1 MRKLVPTD
9 SMPRRIPHTLS
20 CRWTGTVV
28 AALVVAA
35 LPVACTAQ
43 SASAPRADTPVRPA
57 IDDTGAIAL
66 PPAAEWP
73 NGIAFDRQGRLLVGA
88 ITAPVI
94 ARFEAGAWTEKDIAA
109 PGIFSV
115 TSLTHDPARTLI
127 WGTSPAFLEE
137 DSDQRHG
144 LYALDEMQ
152 LELVRFLRLPD
163 DGFANDTEMAPDGR
177 LLVTDSVN
185 GRVLAYDWTR
195 DAFETLAEDERL
207 KPLSRVGAAGVTVD
221 PQGRVYIAN
230 YETGEL
236 LVLVDG
242 VLRGIELPRTLENP
256 DGLALAR
263 DGALLV
269 AEGAVRSGNG
279 RLLRIPDPA
288 EPGQRPIDILRE
300 GLESPV
306 NLTVGP
312 DQAVYVTE
320 SRIRR
325 RIGPN
330 PTDADPSGFRVVVAD
345 LRP

>member
-1 MRKLVPTD
+1 
-9 SMPRRIPHTLS
+9 
-20 CRWTGTVV
+20 
-28 AALVVAA
+28 
-35 LPVACTAQ
+35 
-43 SASAPRADTPVRPA
+43 
-57 IDDTGAIAL
+57 
-66 PPAAEWP
+66 
-73 NGIAFDRQGRLLVGA
+73 
-88 ITAPVI
+88 
-94 ARFEAGAWTEKDIAA
+94 
-109 PGIFSV
+109 
-115 TSLTHDPARTLI
+115 
-127 WGTSPAFLEE
+127 LEE
-137 DSDQRHG
+137 AAGQRHG
-144 LYALDEMQ
+144 LYALGDTQ

-163 DGFANDTEMAPDGR
+163 DGFANDTEMASDGR

-185 GRVLAYDWTR
+185 GRVLAYDWAR
-195 DAFETLAEDERL
+195 DAFETRVEDERL
-207 KPLSRVGAAGVTVD
+207 KPLSRVGVAGVTVD

-236 LVLVDG
+236 LLLVDG
-242 VLRGIELPRTLENP
+242 MLRAIALPRTLENP

-269 AEGAVRSGNG
+269 VEGAVRSGNG

-288 EPGQRPIDILRE
+288 APGQRPIDILRE

-312 DQAVYVTE
+312 DHAVYVTE

-330 PTDADPSGFRVVVAD
+330 PTDEDPSGFRVVVTD